1 MGFESLTHICCKIL
15 IMLGYFIMVCGLREK
30 RGVYATIGGGNKLDE
45 LRIGSGTGSM
55 AVGIRKY

>member
-1 MGFESLTHICCKIL
+1 
-15 IMLGYFIMVCGLREK
+15 MVCGLREK